1 MSRVLAASRVLT
13 LTRQVLFTGHVEAGK
28 SALLRAVVNHKSLIT
43 CSLRSN
49 GEVIMLMGVGKGK
62 PLGSFPAKLII
73 ADSAGYDEDHGSLV
87 KLCMQIRP
95 QLRRVFLMVDAAKG
109 LREPDQS
116 MLQHIANITHPRFS
130 VQPVLTKMDLIEPEN
145 RDQVSQRIHEAIQVV
160 LPRTPPPILTCV
172 RAEKRLGIEEMRRS
186 IAEAC
191 EMPVEEA
198 FQSRN
203 LPKPKSAARGDA
215 TNRTPVSGRPHAA
228 SPTLTR
234 MARLAA
240 ESAADTARRRPSK
253 PSFGLKMH

>member
-1 MSRVLAASRVLT
+1 MAGGEFYTVLMQQSRKGLATSIHNMRPKDQSKAIRT
-13 LTRQVLFTGHVEAGK
+13 YRQKEVLFTGHVEAGK

-73 ADSAGYDEDHGSLV
+73 ADSAGYDENHGSLV

-145 RDQVSQRIHEAIQVV
+145 RDQVSQRIHEAIQGRKKV
-160 LPRTPPPILTCV
+160 
-172 RAEKRLGIEEMRRS
+172 GD
-186 IAEAC
+186 
-191 EMPVEEA
+191 
-198 FQSRN
+198 
-203 LPKPKSAARGDA
+203 RGDA
-215 TNRTPVSGRPHAA
+215 P
-228 SPTLTR
+228 
-234 MARLAA
+234 
-240 ESAADTARRRPSK
+240 
-253 PSFGLKMH
+253 